1 MTNHRQLAVSHCR
14 SLFLTGC
21 GAPGITAAKMKNTP
35 AANTYARAFLEAADA
50 QQVTDSLMPAV
61 QALAQ
66 SLGDEKVAAQ
76 LGDPRRGPAA
86 RAALVKKISTDLK
99 LSALLRN
106 LLVLLA
112 ANKRLGEAGA
122 VMEAIVHLA
131 NERKG
136 IIEARVET
144 AVALTDAQ
152 VAELKKVLMKKLN
165 AAGSGAG
172 AGVVVSETEVPELLG
187 GFRAFAAGRVW
198 DCSLKGRL
206 SELTARFAHAIEK

>member
-165 AAGSGAG
+165 AVD
-172 AGVVVSETEVPELLG
+172 VVVSEVDVPGLLG